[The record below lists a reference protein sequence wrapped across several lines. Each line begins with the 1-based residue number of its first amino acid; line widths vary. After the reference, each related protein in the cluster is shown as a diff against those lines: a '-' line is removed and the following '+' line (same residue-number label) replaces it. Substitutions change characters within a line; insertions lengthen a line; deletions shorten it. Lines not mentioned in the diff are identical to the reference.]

1 MRNLVLLIPL
11 FLVACGDN
19 NSSPP
24 AVVTEAAPEAV
35 VDTAQAETE
44 RLTQWLDEQW
54 EEQLDFSP
62 QNRTSLGIKIDYD
75 RLDDYTREA
84 EDEQLEWLRQSVA
97 TMENEFDYE
106 DLTED
111 GKLSWDMWAYSLNR
125 AEAGVPFRGHRYL
138 YGRGGIQS
146 GLPNFLINF
155 HRVDTPE
162 DMEAYLARLR
172 EMDRVFGE
180 VLERAQ
186 ANAAAGV
193 RQPAFGYDFAID
205 EIGRITSG
213 VPFNTDDDTPNSPL
227 WTDAQTK
234 IDGLL
239 DSELIDEEQAQLYRD
254 EAREILEGEVAAAYQ
269 TILAWLEVDK
279 ANASDQAQGVWAL
292 PNGEA
297 YYNYRLA
304 QMTTLDLTADEIH
317 QIGLAEVERLLGE
330 MEAIKNEIEFDGT
343 LQEFF
348 AFVREDPNNYYDSTD
363 EGRQLYLDDNCAYLN
378 AINEVL
384 PDFFGRLPKADLEI
398 RRVEAFREQDGAAQ
412 HYFPGTP
419 DGSRSGVYYSHMSD
433 MSSLPKHQVED
444 VLYHEGNPG
453 HHMQIAIQ
461 QELEEIPRFRTQYFT
476 TAYVEGWG
484 LYAEWLAK
492 EMGGFEDPMSDFG
505 RLGGEIWRAI
515 RLVVDTGIHA
525 NQWTEEQAVDYFL
538 SNSDSSESS
547 VRSEIKRYFAN
558 PGQATA
564 YKIGMMNI
572 QQARANAA
580 AALGDDFDIRAF
592 HDLILGAGA
601 LPLPLMH
608 ARVDRWVAEV
618 QAAN

>member
-1 MRNLVLLIPL
+1 
-11 FLVACGDN
+11 
-19 NSSPP
+19 
-24 AVVTEAAPEAV
+24 
-35 VDTAQAETE
+35 
-44 RLTQWLDEQW
+44 
-54 EEQLDFSP
+54 
-62 QNRTSLGIKIDYD
+62 
-75 RLDDYTREA
+75 
-84 EDEQLEWLRQSVA
+84 
-97 TMENEFDYE
+97 MEN
-106 DLTED
+106 
-111 GKLSWDMWAYSLNR
+111 A
-125 AEAGVPFRGHRYL
+125 
-138 YGRGGIQS
+138 
-146 GLPNFLINF
+146 
-155 HRVDTPE
+155 
-162 DMEAYLARLR
+162 
-172 EMDRVFGE
+172 
-180 VLERAQ
+180 
-186 ANAAAGV
+186 
-193 RQPAFGYDFAID
+193 
-205 EIGRITSG
+205 
-213 VPFNTDDDTPNSPL
+213 
-227 WTDAQTK
+227 
-234 IDGLL
+234 
-239 DSELIDEEQAQLYRD
+239 LIDEELAQGYRE
-254 EAREILEGEVAAAYQ
+254 EARSILEGEVAAGYQ
-269 TILAWLEVDK
+269 MVLAWLEADK
-279 ANASDQAQGVWAL
+279 ENSSAEAQGVWAL

-317 QIGLAEVERLLGE
+317 QIGLDEVERLLAE
-330 MEAIKNEIEFDGT
+330 MEVIKNEIEFEGT

-348 AFVREDPNNYYDSTD
+348 EFVRGDPNNYYESTD
-363 EGRQLYLDDNCAYLN
+363 EGRQLYLDDNYAYLN

-384 PDFFGRLPKADLEI
+384 PDYFGRLPLADLEI

-419 DGSRSGVYYSHMSD
+419 DGSRPGVYYSHMSD

-461 QELEEIPRFRTQYFT
+461 QELTDIPRFRTQYFT

-525 NQWTEEQAVDYFL
+525 KQWTEEQAVDYFL

-572 QQARANAA
+572 QQARANAE
-580 AALGDDFDIRAF
+580 AALGNDFDIRAF

-618 QAAN
+618 QSAN

>member
-1 MRNLVLLIPL
+1 MRNLFLFISAL
-11 FLVACGDN
+11 FLISCDE
-19 NSSPP
+19 SPTLTEVTQTASAP
-24 AVVTEAAPEAV
+24 AVGS
-35 VDTAQAETE
+35 AQAETE
-44 RLTQWLDEQW
+44 RFNQWLDDLW

-62 QNRTSLGIKIDYD
+62 EFRTSLGIKEDYNQ
-75 RLDDYTREA
+75 LDDYTLQAQE
-84 EDEQLEWLRQSVA
+84 EQLAWLRNSVT
-97 TMENEFDYE
+97 TMEGGFDY
-106 DLTED
+106 DSLTDE
-111 GKLSWDMWAYSLNR
+111 GKLSWDMWAYSLER
-125 AEAGVPFRGHRYL
+125 SEAGASFRGHGYL

-155 HRVDTPE
+155 HRVETPE
-162 DMEAYLARLR
+162 DMDAYISRLY
-172 EMDRVFGE
+172 EIDRVLGE

-205 EIGRITSG
+205 EIRRITSG
-213 VPFNTDDDTPNSPL
+213 VPFSTDDDTPNSPL
-227 WTDAQTK
+227 WTDVQTK
-234 IDGLL
+234 VDRLL
-239 DSELIDEEQAQLYRD
+239 ENALIDEELAQGYRE
-254 EAREILEGEVAAAYQ
+254 EARSILEGEVAAGYQ
-269 TILAWLEVDK
+269 MVLAWLEADK
-279 ANASDQAQGVWAL
+279 ENSSAEAQGVWAL

-317 QIGLAEVERLLGE
+317 QIGLDEVERLLAE
-330 MEAIKNEIEFDGT
+330 MEVIKNEIEFEGT

-348 AFVREDPNNYYDSTD
+348 EFVRGDPNNYYESTD
-363 EGRQLYLDDNCAYLN
+363 EGRQLYLDDNYAYLN

-384 PDFFGRLPKADLEI
+384 PDYFGRLPLADLEI

-419 DGSRSGVYYSHMSD
+419 DGSRPGVYYSHMSD

-461 QELEEIPRFRTQYFT
+461 QELTDIPRFRTQYFT

-525 NQWTEEQAVDYFL
+525 KQWTEEQAVDYFL
-538 SNSDSSESS
+538 RNSDSSESS

-572 QQARANAA
+572 QQARANAE
-580 AALGDDFDIRAF
+580 AALGNDFDIRAF

-618 QAAN
+618 QSAN